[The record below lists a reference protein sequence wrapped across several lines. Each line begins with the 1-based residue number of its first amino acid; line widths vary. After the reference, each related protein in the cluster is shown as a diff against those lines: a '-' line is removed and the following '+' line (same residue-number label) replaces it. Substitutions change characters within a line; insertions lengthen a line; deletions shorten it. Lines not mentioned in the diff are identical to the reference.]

1 MGQVIFVDTT
11 TMTADGPFQYAL
23 HELNGRKWVN
33 DDIETETSAGIVP
46 FRYRRKNY
54 VNAIQWSIGLE
65 LALLI
70 KDPWK
75 IFMTTDHPNGGPFTS
90 YPRIMTWLMSKKAR
104 EATLRRINPR
114 ARSKSLLPSIERELG
129 FYEIAVVTRAG
140 QARALGLHNKGHLAV
155 GADAD
160 IAIYSVNPET
170 TDPSREYK
178 MVRKAFRRAAYTI
191 KGGKVVVRDGEVVKH
206 VEGATMWLDV
216 KTDEQ
221 VEVTDEMKRR
231 FREYWTVE
239 YDNYPV
245 TENYLQISHPIAVK
259 ASV

>member
-1 MGQVIFVDTT
+1 
-11 TMTADGPFQYAL
+11 
-23 HELNGRKWVN
+23 
-33 DDIETETSAGIVP
+33 
-46 FRYRRKNY
+46 
-54 VNAIQWSIGLE
+54 
-65 LALLI
+65 
-70 KDPWK
+70 
-75 IFMTTDHPNGGPFTS
+75 
-90 YPRIMTWLMSKKAR
+90 
-104 EATLRRINPR
+104 
-114 ARSKSLLPSIERELG
+114 
-129 FYEIAVVTRAG
+129 
-140 QARALGLHNKGHLAV
+140 LAV